1 MTLREKAEAWAHD
14 NGWAIGNIDACDIET
29 GDVLDMMAAFAA
41 EQVKAEREAC
51 ADVCEEMVPDETPDV
66 FTAPRAFVTAIAA
79 QYCAD
84 RIRARNET
92 DTP

>member
-41 EQVKAEREAC
+41 EQVRAEREAC
-51 ADVCEEMVPDETPDV
+51 AKVCEEMVPHDELDPRETPG
-66 FTAPRAFVTAIAA
+66 AFAAVTAA

-84 RIRARNET
+84 RIRAHNET
-92 DTP
+92 ETT